1 MGKENPEGRGGQE
14 GIGDGAR
21 DRRGVGG
28 DGDCMGGVGGRGG
41 WVLCEYAWGGVDYEV
56 KDVDTN
62 SDVNAT
68 EVLPIFAT

>member
-1 MGKENPEGRGGQE
+1 M
-14 GIGDGAR
+14 
-21 DRRGVGG
+21 
-28 DGDCMGGVGGRGG
+28 
-41 WVLCEYAWGGVDYEV
+41 LCEYAWGGVDYEV